1 MHVFISTGEPSGDL
15 HGGNLIRALRQRDPS
30 LSAVGYGGPHMKSAG
45 CDVLFPLTDLAL
57 MWFLRVGLN
66 LHRFVALIRKAN
78 RYFREKKPDAVI
90 VIDFPGFNW
99 WIARRAHAHGIPVFY
114 FVPPQ
119 LWAWAPWRISKMR
132 KWVDHV
138 LCSLPFE
145 AEWYENRGV
154 RATYVGHPFYDEIE
168 GRVLDHDFIQE
179 HQSVSG
185 CEEVIEN
192 ARSTTDPLS
201 SKSAK
206 PIVGLLPGS
215 RKQEVTSNF
224 PIILRSAQLL
234 QKRIPEARFW
244 VACFS
249 VEHEELIRSM
259 SQECSVP
266 LELYLGRT
274 PEVIHASTV
283 CLSVSGSVSLEL
295 LSDAKPTVIVYKVSA
310 SARWAAR
317 KLMHCPYITLVNL
330 LAAEELYPEFLTDN
344 DPSQEVSEHLYRW
357 LSDVEFYKSTVDKLI
372 RLREQYAHAGASR
385 RAAGYIVD
393 TLNRS
398 AKTSSTVNASSPGST
413 LGTRLSHHRKVSG
426 SS

>member
-30 LSAVGYGGPHMKSAG
+30 LSAVGYGGPHMQKAG
-45 CDVLFPLTDLAL
+45 CDVLFPLTELAL

-66 LHRFVALIRKAN
+66 LHRFVALIRKAD

-168 GRVLDHDFIQE
+168 GRVLDHNFLRK
-179 HQSVSG
+179 HQSVPG
-185 CEEVIEN
+185 CEREFQN
-192 ARSTTDPLS
+192 PRATSDSLG
-201 SKSAK
+201 SKASK

-215 RKQEVTSNF
+215 REQEVTSNF

-234 QKRIPEARFW
+234 QERCPDARFW

-249 VEHEELIRSM
+249 AEHEELIRSM
-259 SQECSVP
+259 SRESSVP
-266 LELYLGRT
+266 LELYLGST

-295 LSDAKPTVIVYKVSA
+295 LAEAKPTVIVYKVSA

-330 LAAEELYPEFLTDN
+330 LAEEELYPEFLTDK
-344 DPSQEVSEHLYRW
+344 DPSQEVCEHLYRW
-357 LSDVEFYKSTVDKLI
+357 LSNVEFYQTTVDKLI
-372 RLREQYAHAGASR
+372 RLREQYAHSGASR
-385 RAAGYIVD
+385 RAAGFIVD
-393 TLNRS
+393 TLKRS
-398 AKTSSTVNASSPGST
+398 AKVSSAVSPSRPENT
-413 LGTRLSHHRKVSG
+413 LGTRLSQRRKVGG

>member
-192 ARSTTDPLS
+192 ARSTSDPL
-201 SKSAK
+201 
-206 PIVGLLPGS
+206 
-215 RKQEVTSNF
+215 
-224 PIILRSAQLL
+224 
-234 QKRIPEARFW
+234 
-244 VACFS
+244 
-249 VEHEELIRSM
+249 
-259 SQECSVP
+259 
-266 LELYLGRT
+266 
-274 PEVIHASTV
+274 
-283 CLSVSGSVSLEL
+283 
-295 LSDAKPTVIVYKVSA
+295 
-310 SARWAAR
+310 
-317 KLMHCPYITLVNL
+317 
-330 LAAEELYPEFLTDN
+330 
-344 DPSQEVSEHLYRW
+344 
-357 LSDVEFYKSTVDKLI
+357 
-372 RLREQYAHAGASR
+372 
-385 RAAGYIVD
+385 
-393 TLNRS
+393 
-398 AKTSSTVNASSPGST
+398 
-413 LGTRLSHHRKVSG
+413 
-426 SS
+426 